1 MPNKPTNQKKKALAI
16 AALALLI
23 LALPVFAQNAQKPE
37 DVVKNAPFMKAIQG
51 GFKILM
57 ALIGF
62 ASMAAMV
69 LLGLY
74 GYVMY
79 VLGPTHWYRWSAL
92 ISVVENFKWL
102 IVGAAVFPF
111 VIAAAVYGINV
122 VMGGYNAGQLNVSP
136 EEVAVEVLKAIYL
149 QPFQQAFDW
158 IFRS

>member
-1 MPNKPTNQKKKALAI
+1 MPKPKPKAKKFVIA

-23 LALPVFAQNAQKPE
+23 LALPAFAQQAKTPE
-37 DVVKNAPFMKAIQG
+37 EVIRNAPFMKAIQG

-62 ASMAAMV
+62 ASMAALV

-74 GYVMY
+74 GFVMS

-102 IVGAAVFPF
+102 IVGAAAFPF

-136 EEVAVEVLKAIYL
+136 EEAAVRLLQAIYL
-149 QPFQQAFDW
+149 EPFKEAFSW
-158 IFRS
+158 IFGS